1 MKSFALV
8 ATLLA
13 PSVLAQSSCT
23 ASCKGT
29 TSDGTNFDLSAL
41 MGQDYQTTGSD
52 QNADTYFLNVCGTSA
67 TQCPDDAGDPPV
79 TQGTAVQTVQA
90 GGCYVLGQY
99 TGDNCLWTA
108 NPGGQEGIQLVLDN
122 GSNNLCGDGSPRQ
135 VTQAFVCPSAGS
147 SGPLTPNSWTAVN
160 LPGSCEYTYTF
171 ETCAACASGCGGGP
185 GPGPPGPNPP
195 APNPNAGGLGWGG
208 LFCILTLGVALPLYC
223 AIGAFLNHKKG
234 ARGAEMFKIQPEFW
248 GSVFDNVK
256 AGIVFTFTCGKS
268 SGGSTG
274 GGDAYAGMGAGSGA
288 ASTDSYQSPDT
299 KAGVGSVDF

>member
-1 MKSFALV
+1 VSPFH
-8 ATLLA
+8 
-13 PSVLAQSSCT
+13 Q
-23 ASCKGT
+23 
-29 TSDGTNFDLSAL
+29 
-41 MGQDYQTTGSD
+41 
-52 QNADTYFLNVCGTSA
+52 
-67 TQCPDDAGDPPV
+67 
-79 TQGTAVQTVQA
+79 
-90 GGCYVLGQY
+90 QY

-274 GGDAYAGMGAGSGA
+274 GGDAYAGTNTQVGCGCIVWYHWLILLCVLFFFLYDPFFCVVCCFSHDGFTLLFLAIVVP
-288 ASTDSYQSPDT
+288 SPQQVWVLGRVRLRPTATNHRTT
-299 KAGVGSVDF
+299 KLVLEVLIFK

>member
-1 MKSFALV
+1 MYTVPPSLFFFQ
-8 ATLLA
+8 TL
-13 PSVLAQSSCT
+13 PSTERPFLFSLFHFKIFIFLILETC
-23 ASCKGT
+23 
-29 TSDGTNFDLSAL
+29 LSGHVVPL
-41 MGQDYQTTGSD
+41 LCVSPFHQ
-52 QNADTYFLNVCGTSA
+52 
-67 TQCPDDAGDPPV
+67 
-79 TQGTAVQTVQA
+79 
-90 GGCYVLGQY
+90 QY

-274 GGDAYAGMGAGSGA
+274 GGDAYAG
-288 ASTDSYQSPDT
+288 TNTQ
-299 KAGVGSVDF
+299 VGCGCIVWYH